1 VLSIVTASG
10 FARAEDATYH
20 AAIWSSLAYYLT
32 DPGLMAWGLGQLLFG
47 WIAWRS
53 AVLPNWLAVLGIV
66 GGVAGLLTL
75 AVYQTS
81 VLALVQLASFTV
93 WAFATGVTL
102 LRARRT
108 PLAGA

>member
-1 VLSIVTASG
+1 
-10 FARAEDATYH
+10 
-20 AAIWSSLAYYLT
+20 
-32 DPGLMAWGLGQLLFG
+32 
-47 WIAWRS
+47 
-53 AVLPNWLAVLGIV
+53 LGIV